1 MISLASKIQ
10 KIFQSVRERLPSQS
24 YASNKSKVID
34 AISLCRTPQM
44 GGFVQRCD
52 DCGHTEAHFH
62 SCRNRHC
69 PICQGSQQERW
80 VERQVANTLPL
91 QYFHVVFTLPSELNS
106 LFLANPVVLYNL
118 LFQAAS
124 STLLTLAKDEKFLGA
139 QAGFTTV
146 LHTWGRNLQFH
157 PHLHCIVAGG
167 GLSTDGNRF
176 VCSKESFFLPVRAMK
191 KVFRGKFLEQLKSL
205 FVQNRLQLPQKVA
218 SISKR
223 QELLDKLYSMDW
235 IVYCKK
241 PFTDSSHVIRYLGRY
256 THRVAISDSRI
267 VSYDTVLHK
276 VRFKW
281 KDYKDS
287 NRTKV
292 MELSDDEFVRR
303 FLLHV
308 LPSGFMKIR
317 HYGFLANK
325 NRDQRL
331 ERCRALLKVIKHI
344 IPAVF
349 SVKPKPQ
356 ARHCCPDCGSSA
368 FAVVFSS
375 PRYQPALLPTG
386 TGP

>member
-1 MISLASKIQ
+1 MASKIQ

-24 YASNKSKVID
+24 YASNKSKVIN

-44 GGFVQRCD
+44 GGFVQRCN

-91 QYFHVVFTLPSELNS
+91 QYFHVVFTLPAELNS

-124 STLLTLAKDEKFLGA
+124 STLLTLAKNENFLGA

-167 GLSTDGNRF
+167 GLSTDSKRF
-176 VCSKESFFLPVRAMK
+176 ICSKESFFLPVRAMK
-191 KVFRGKFLEQLKSL
+191 KVFRGKFLEQLKNL
-205 FVQNRLQLPQKVA
+205 FVQNQLKLPHELA
-218 SISKR
+218 SISHR
-223 QELLDKLYSMDW
+223 HEFLDRLYSMDW

-241 PFTDSSHVIRYLGRY
+241 PFKNSSHVIRYLGRY
-256 THRVAISDSRI
+256 THKVAITDGRI
-267 VSYDTVLHK
+267 VSYDTIEQK

-287 NRTKV
+287 NRLKI
-292 MELSDDEFVRR
+292 MELSDEEFVRR

-308 LPSGFMKIR
+308 LPSSFMKIR

-325 NRDQRL
+325 NRDKRL
-331 ERCRALLKVIKHI
+331 ERCRALLKALKQNLST
-344 IPAVF
+344 VF

-356 ARHCCPDCGSSA
+356 ARHYCPDCGSSA
-368 FAVVFSS
+368 FVVVFSS
-375 PRYQPALLPTG
+375 PRHQPTLLPTG